1 MVWCIRKS
9 LKNIVIIV
17 NWRYKMNF
25 KKSVIGIGSAA
36 LLGLSGVANS
46 AELVIDLFSTDQG
59 LHLDLA
65 ADGDAVG
72 NAVSTAG
79 GDILG
84 GERDLY
90 VNQDRNDGTSTFVS
104 GGVSGGKFN
113 FGVNPGAFGSG
124 VVQWDGV
131 DSAGDTGTDASGNTS
146 DALSYGLGSVNLS
159 VFDFFKVVTESSD
172 LGFEFLVGLYTSATE
187 FTEFTLRAHEVT
199 PGFPVTS
206 FLQLDTFAQ
215 SIFFS
220 GDALNGS
227 LVPAGSCDAV
237 GGYGTFVNPDVLNMT
252 CGSAGVVNLMDV
264 NAIQLIIDPD
274 AKGVN
279 GNGAIDLQLSS
290 ISATVPEPSLLALLG
305 LGMLGAAATRR
316 KAIQS

>member
-1 MVWCIRKS
+1 M
-9 LKNIVIIV
+9 NI
-17 NWRYKMNF
+17 
-25 KKSVIGIGSAA
+25 KKSVIGIGSTA
-36 LLGLSGVANS
+36 LLGLSGAANS
-46 AELVIDLFSTDQG
+46 AELVIDLFTTDQG
-59 LHLDLA
+59 SPIYQDFS

-72 NAVSTAG
+72 GAVSTAG
-79 GDILG
+79 TDIIG
-84 GERDLY
+84 GERDMYANLDSIDGAVVTNAN
-90 VNQDRNDGTSTFVS
+90 VN
-104 GGVSGGKFN
+104 VSGGKFN
-113 FGVNPGAFGSG
+113 FGVNPGGFGSG
-124 VVQWDGV
+124 IVQWDGE
-131 DSAGDTGTDASGNTS
+131 DSAGDTGTSAAGNSS
-146 DALSYGLGSVNLS
+146 DELSYGLGSVDLS
-159 VFDFFKVVTESSD
+159 VFDFFKVITESSD

-199 PGFPVTS
+199 PGSPVTS

-215 SIFFS
+215 SIFYS
-220 GDALNGS
+220 GDADNGL
-227 LVPAGSCDAV
+227 LVPPGSCDAA
-237 GGYGTFVNPDVLNMT
+237 GGYSTFANPDVLNMT

-274 AKGVN
+274 AKGVD